1 MAGLTSS
8 GITIKSV
15 DEILA
20 DMESEQLAN
29 IAADLNVEADSVL
42 GQLNGIYAAALAEL
56 WELLEQVYQAAYPD
70 TASGQSLSYIAALT
84 GAIRRPATKS
94 TILVHLEGTVSTSVP
109 AGTQAYPDQNGAGPA
124 DPDSMYETT
133 AVAVIAEEGA
143 TDYVEVTME
152 AVTPGSYANASL
164 SGDVELVIST
174 PVAGLDAITIQADSA
189 DGDDE
194 ETDAELR
201 ERREQSLALA
211 GASTVEA
218 IRAEMLQVTG
228 VDRCTV
234 FENPTG
240 TTDALGLPPKSIEVL
255 VDSDNAPDYDDQEL
269 ADEILL
275 RKPAGTQ
282 TYGSIS
288 DTATDSAGNTYTVYW
303 SEPTTVPAYVE
314 LDLTAAT
321 DGTYGDDGDDRVAEA
336 IADWA
341 TPNLTVGRSL
351 YSSDIVNVV
360 ADVEG
365 VTAVDVL
372 ATFVDDTT
380 SPNEYVVVATGRDL
394 ITISTSNITVNS

>member
-1 MAGLTSS
+1 M
-8 GITIKSV
+8 
-15 DEILA
+15 
-20 DMESEQLAN
+20 
-29 IAADLNVEADSVL
+29 
-42 GQLNGIYAAALAEL
+42 
-56 WELLEQVYQAAYPD
+56 
-70 TASGQSLSYIAALT
+70 
-84 GAIRRPATKS
+84 
-94 TILVHLEGTVSTSVP
+94 
-109 AGTQAYPDQNGAGPA
+109 
-124 DPDSMYETT
+124 
-133 AVAVIAEEGA
+133 
-143 TDYVEVTME
+143 
-152 AVTPGSYANASL
+152 
-164 SGDVELVIST
+164 
-174 PVAGLDAITIQADSA
+174 
-189 DGDDE
+189 
-194 ETDAELR
+194 
-201 ERREQSLALA
+201 
-211 GASTVEA
+211 
-218 IRAEMLQVTG
+218 
-228 VDRCTV
+228 

-275 RKPAGTQ
+275 RKPAGTE
-282 TYGSIS
+282 TYGSINW
-288 DTATDSAGNTYTVYW
+288 DATDSAGNTYTVYW

>member
-1 MAGLTSS
+1 
-8 GITIKSV
+8 
-15 DEILA
+15 
-20 DMESEQLAN
+20 
-29 IAADLNVEADSVL
+29 
-42 GQLNGIYAAALAEL
+42 
-56 WELLEQVYQAAYPD
+56 
-70 TASGQSLSYIAALT
+70 
-84 GAIRRPATKS
+84 
-94 TILVHLEGTVSTSVP
+94 
-109 AGTQAYPDQNGAGPA
+109 
-124 DPDSMYETT
+124 MYETT

-255 VDSDNAPDYDDQEL
+255 VDSDNAPDYDNQEL

-288 DTATDSAGNTYTVYW
+288 ETADDSAGNTYTVYW

-321 DGTYGDDGDDRVAEA
+321 DGTYVGDTEVAEA

-351 YSSDIVNVV
+351 YSSDIVSVV

-372 ATFVDDTT
+372 ATFVEDTA

>member
-1 MAGLTSS
+1 
-8 GITIKSV
+8 
-15 DEILA
+15 
-20 DMESEQLAN
+20 
-29 IAADLNVEADSVL
+29 
-42 GQLNGIYAAALAEL
+42 
-56 WELLEQVYQAAYPD
+56 
-70 TASGQSLSYIAALT
+70 
-84 GAIRRPATKS
+84 
-94 TILVHLEGTVSTSVP
+94 
-109 AGTQAYPDQNGAGPA
+109 
-124 DPDSMYETT
+124 MYETT

-152 AVTPGSYANASL
+152 AVTPGSYANATL
-164 SGDVELVIST
+164 AGDVELVIST

-194 ETDAELR
+194 ETDSELR
-201 ERREQSLALA
+201 KRREQSLALA

-255 VDSDNAPDYDDQEL
+255 VDSDNAPDYDNQEL

-288 DTATDSAGNTYTVYW
+288 ETADDSAGNTYTVYW

-321 DGTYGDDGDDRVAEA
+321 DGTYVGDTEVAEA

-351 YSSDIVNVV
+351 YSSDIVSVV

-394 ITISTSNITVNS
+394 ITPLPNRLPPAT

>member
-1 MAGLTSS
+1 MAGLTST

-15 DEILA
+15 DEIIA
-20 DMESEQLAN
+20 DMVADQIAN
-29 IAADLNVEADSVL
+29 IDANLNTESDSIL

-152 AVTPGSYANASL
+152 AVTPGSYANATL
-164 SGDVELVIST
+164 AGDVELVIST

-194 ETDAELR
+194 ETDSELR
-201 ERREQSLALA
+201 KRREQSLALA

-255 VDSDNAPDYDDQEL
+255 VDSDNAPDYDNQEL

-288 DTATDSAGNTYTVYW
+288 ETADDSAGNTYTVYW